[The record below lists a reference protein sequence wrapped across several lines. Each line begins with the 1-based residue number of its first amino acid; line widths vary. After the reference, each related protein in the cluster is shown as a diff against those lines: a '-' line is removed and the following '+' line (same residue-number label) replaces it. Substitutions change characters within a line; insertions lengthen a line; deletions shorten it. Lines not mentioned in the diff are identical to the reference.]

1 MLWLSAADLGEMT
14 FDGFVN
20 WITSKDTDAF
30 NPVERHIHQ
39 VRNKDREEI
48 KKGGSTIDGLDRT
61 TDVLLPPFR
70 NSFHTYSR
78 SLLW

>member
-1 MLWLSAADLGEMT
+1 MT

-39 VRNKDREEI
+39 VRKKDREEI
-48 KKGGSTIDGLDRT
+48 KGGSTIDGLDST
-61 TDVLLPPFR
+61 IDVLLLPFS